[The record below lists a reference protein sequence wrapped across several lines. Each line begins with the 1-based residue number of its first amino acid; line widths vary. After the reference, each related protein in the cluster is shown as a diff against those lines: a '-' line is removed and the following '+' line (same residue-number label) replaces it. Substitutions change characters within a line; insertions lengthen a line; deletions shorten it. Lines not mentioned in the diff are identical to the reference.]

1 MNRFHASAR
10 VALAVSLLT
19 LLLLS
24 AGAASAGY
32 LVEAHNEQ
40 SDRARQFA
48 VARSYVEHTASAVKP
63 GLTEIGTKRRLHI
76 LAERLATT
84 RLGVQLTL
92 TSQASKRAIYLSA
105 GLGRTVRLSTGRTAA
120 VQPTASYLFPLAD
133 GSGRAL
139 ALDLYAPS
147 LDRTRAV
154 LVGLASGLVVIF
166 VGGTLLMW
174 AASRWLVAPLRRL
187 NTQVDAIA
195 GGDPIETPGTSP
207 IREVENVAQAIAGM
221 GARLARTAEQEAQL
235 ESERRMLVSSIA
247 HDLRTPLFSLR
258 GYLDAIATGIGDPGE
273 RLEQARNKAEQLD
286 RLVTGLF
293 DYSRAGF
300 DTRPTLQTIVLADA
314 VTDATSAFELAAD
327 QRGVKLRVTAH
338 TRDEVRIHRDGFERA
353 LANIIDNALRH
364 TPQGGTVE
372 ITCGEDTDNAFVR
385 VVDDGPGI
393 PADLLP
399 SVFEPMTRAQSAPN
413 RSADGAGLGLT
424 IAARL
429 LRNQGG
435 TIDAANAPRRGAIL
449 TLRLPRMVTEPSARD
464 TQL

>member
-1 MNRFHASAR
+1 
-10 VALAVSLLT
+10 
-19 LLLLS
+19 
-24 AGAASAGY
+24 
-32 LVEAHNEQ
+32 
-40 SDRARQFA
+40 
-48 VARSYVEHTASAVKP
+48 
-63 GLTEIGTKRRLHI
+63 
-76 LAERLATT
+76 
-84 RLGVQLTL
+84 
-92 TSQASKRAIYLSA
+92 
-105 GLGRTVRLSTGRTAA
+105 
-120 VQPTASYLFPLAD
+120 
-133 GSGRAL
+133 
-139 ALDLYAPS
+139 
-147 LDRTRAV
+147 V
-154 LVGLASGLVVIF
+154 LVGLASGLVAIF
-166 VGGTLLMW
+166 LGGTLLMW

-221 GARLARTAEQEAQL
+221 GARLARTAEHEARL

-273 RLEQARNKAEQLD
+273 RLQQARNKAQQLD

-293 DYSRAGF
+293 DYSRADF

-435 TIDAANAPRRGAIL
+435 TIDAANGPPRGAIL